1 MAIQPHPFNRLQ
13 KKEAEMEQVIVENKQ
28 LKQSNVDLEK
38 QVDTL
43 EERIDQ
49 LLDQTV
55 VSVTNYIIL
64 RVM

>member
-1 MAIQPHPFNRLQ
+1 MR
-13 KKEAEMEQVIVENKQ
+13 EENKQ
-28 LKQSNVDLEK
+28 LKEKSCDLEK

-55 VSVTNYIIL
+55 VSVANVSATGGHMISYYRNRRKRIN
-64 RVM
+64 R